1 MASIT
6 VRNGR
11 YLMRVRRDGY
21 PSIAKSFSKK
31 SDGLAWARRVE
42 ADMESGRWAAEAQAV
57 PTLYRAICEY
67 RTTVGP
73 PGGAGALGAQ
83 AAGCA
88 SSRPG
93 VGRGLV
99 DG

>member
-57 PTLYRAICEY
+57 PTLCRGICEY
-67 RTTVGP
+67 RTTVGADV
-73 PGGAGALGAQ
+73 PG
-83 AAGCA
+83 
-88 SSRPG
+88 SG
-93 VGRGLV
+93 VGPQVRGKTRRV
-99 DG
+99 EPAGRNP